1 MPRHVDAPAGGCT
14 KDEPTL
20 LALRIRRIPDPKAL
34 EKVKS
39 TLRYRDPD
47 PAIAEVTFL
56 DDGIGSF
63 FFGDAQPLKNEEGP
77 VPVSNRKLW
86 MATSWLQDR
95 APEQFEKLR
104 AEGMD
109 CDVAMSRY
117 SGPIPW
123 PLLKELSRLKL
134 ELWLIPGVK

>member
-1 MPRHVDAPAGGCT
+1 VQSSSSVVCPLTPALRGGHLTLFCSKCFMPRHVDAPAGGCT

-86 MATSWLQDR
+86 MATS
-95 APEQFEKLR
+95 
-104 AEGMD
+104 
-109 CDVAMSRY
+109 
-117 SGPIPW
+117 
-123 PLLKELSRLKL
+123 
-134 ELWLIPGVK
+134 